1 MNFKLLNVK
10 NRVKIIEMK
19 YIMNKLVGVLF
30 ILGLSLGNGIRNYMM
45 EFESWMTAHNVQT
58 KGVEDKERM
67 MDIWIEN
74 DKYIEEI
81 NSRNLTYK
89 LGHNQYSGMN
99 NEEYRKFLGRKSS
112 EERKERREVI
122 KKKID
127 EVKCIKDC
135 VESEENKFGK
145 IKCVKDC
152 LKEEEYE
159 SIELLEEVDW
169 VKKGGVTNVKNQGQC
184 GSCWSFSTTGALEG
198 AYFVK
203 YGVLKS
209 FSEQQLVDC
218 DNRKNGG
225 KDMGCNGG
233 LMDNA
238 FSWIEK
244 NGGLC
249 YEEDYEYVSGETR
262 APGVCDNSCEV
273 DIKSKI
279 ESYTDVKKSSDEAM
293 MEALMKQP
301 ISVAI
306 QADEKDF
313 QLYKSG
319 VFTGSCGTNL
329 DHGVLLVG
337 YGKKNGQE
345 YYILK
350 NSWGETWGEGG
361 YMYLGKGS
369 EYNNGKG
376 QCGVL
381 EEGSYPNL

>member
-1 MNFKLLNVK
+1 MNQFGDLLSHEYHNK
-10 NRVKIIEMK
+10 NTYYHLREQPRVSRSA
-19 YIMNKLVGVLF
+19 F
-30 ILGLSLGNGIRNYMM
+30 
-45 EFESWMTAHNVQT
+45 
-58 KGVEDKERM
+58 VETDVV
-67 MDIWIEN
+67 D
-74 DKYIEEI
+74 
-81 NSRNLTYK
+81 T
-89 LGHNQYSGMN
+89 
-99 NEEYRKFLGRKSS
+99 
-112 EERKERREVI
+112 
-122 KKKID
+122 ID
-127 EVKCIKDC
+127 WR
-135 VESEENKFGK
+135 SQNA
-145 IKCVKDC
+145 
-152 LKEEEYE
+152 
-159 SIELLEEVDW
+159 
-169 VKKGGVTNVKNQGQC
+169 VTPVKNQGQC
-184 GSCWSFSTTGALEG
+184 GSCWSFSASGAMEG
-198 AYFVK
+198 AWSIATNELV
-203 YGVLKS
+203 S
-209 FSEQQLVDC
+209 ISEQQLVDC
-218 DNRKNGG
+218 SSNMEYGNH
-225 KDMGCNGG
+225 GCNGG

-262 APGVCDNSCEV
+262 APGVCEKSCEV
-273 DIKSKI
+273 DEKSEIK
-279 ESYTDVKKSSDEAM
+279 SYTDVKSSDEAM

-301 ISVAI
+301 VSVAI
-306 QADEKDF
+306 EADEKDF

-337 YGKKNGQE
+337 YGKKNGEE